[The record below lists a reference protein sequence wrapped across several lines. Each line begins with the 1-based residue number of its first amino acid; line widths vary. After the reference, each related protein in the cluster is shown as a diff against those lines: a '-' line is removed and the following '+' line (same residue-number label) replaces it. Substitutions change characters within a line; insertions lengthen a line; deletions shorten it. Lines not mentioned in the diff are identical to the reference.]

1 MCSCALCEMPQN
13 SLIPPA
19 SPALT
24 RLNLPSVCAHTHC
37 CAPFSTTQHGCPS
50 DFLPALSMCWYKLS
64 HKCVPLCSLWC
75 TCHCAP
81 SGAHATMCHQ
91 VPTHAC
97 ASVCLLMT
105 CHHMHLLPPHAPAA
119 TSQCLPTC
127 SCAPAN
133 TQHPVST
140 PDTLDPQSSP
150 FLAQGPESNMLM
162 ECGWTNRHGATSSS

>member
-1 MCSCALCEMPQN
+1 
-13 SLIPPA
+13 
-19 SPALT
+19 
-24 RLNLPSVCAHTHC
+24 
-37 CAPFSTTQHGCPS
+37 
-50 DFLPALSMCWYKLS
+50 
-64 HKCVPLCSLWC
+64 
-75 TCHCAP
+75 
-81 SGAHATMCHQ
+81 
-91 VPTHAC
+91 
-97 ASVCLLMT
+97 MT

-162 ECGWTNRHGATSSS
+162 ECGWTNRHGATSSSWCYAAQARRLAANACMQGTRL